1 MRWIFVIIYKNN
13 SFKLAKNNEK
23 SALRSKTIANFEKIM

>member
-23 SALRSKTIANFEKIM
+23 SAPGSKTIANFKKIM